1 MPMNGAPPPGST
13 TAPPLRPER
22 VLAIAALAAI
32 LFLQPFLGIFDKGA
46 NETWAG
52 VPVLFVYI
60 FIAWALV
67 VGLTAFVMEQRA
79 EAEDDT
85 SMELHADDATWSS
98 PSDREKRNTDSLPD
112 SASRLAARKPGKQ

>member
-1 MPMNGAPPPGST
+1 MPMNGAAPPGST

-52 VPVLFVYI
+52 VPVLFAYI

-67 VGLTAFVMEQRA
+67 VGLTAFVMERRA

-85 SMELHADDATWSS
+85 SMELHADAATWSS
-98 PSDREKRNTDSLPD
+98 PSDREKRNTGSLPD
-112 SASRLAARKPGKQ
+112 SASRLAARKPDKQ